1 MLRKKISPS
10 RIEIHSRPV
19 FALILLLAC
28 AKQPTPSGAGQT
40 TNSEHFNFYFTAND
54 QKNQTQI
61 VQHLETSYERVK
73 ADLRVTSLP
82 KINVHFYATFNV
94 FRAAIGMPNAPSW
107 VVGIATS
114 ATELHLMSPSSPALN
129 RALDEMLAIA
139 VHEFTHC
146 VTLHI
151 EPRIANNPR
160 WLWEGIALF
169 EAGQFVNPRRLAYM
183 IEGHPPT
190 LAELNANWQTNSQ
203 VYDLGYLLVEYI
215 VEKWGRQQVVDL
227 IKSLGD
233 VSSVLGISVSE
244 FEKGWYEFVK
254 GKYL

>member
-61 VQHLETSYERVK
+61 VQHLETNYERVK

-82 KINVHFYATFNV
+82 KINVHFYATFNA
-94 FRAAIGMPNAPSW
+94 FRTAIGMPNAPSW

-114 ATELHLMSPSSPALN
+114 ATELHLMSPNSPELN
-129 RALDEMLAIA
+129 RAFDEMLAIA

-151 EPRIANNPR
+151 ESRIANNPR
-160 WLWEGIALF
+160 WLWEGVALF

-183 IEGHPPT
+183 VEGHPPT